1 MKKITITVDDATLAN
16 LEVLRYYYPY
26 SNNSALIRKAIDRL
40 GESIRATGGYDDAV
54 CQYRDNHPELFGG
67 SGA

>member
-16 LEVLRYYYPY
+16 LEVLRCYYPF

-40 GESIRATGGYDDAV
+40 VESIRATGGYDV
-54 CQYRDNHPELFGG
+54 LEGLSYEVL
-67 SGA
+67 